1 MGMIFLLKG
10 SDALFIVCQFTLVK
24 SMIKTCKQF
33 S

>member
-10 SDALFIVCQFTLVK
+10 SDALFLMSEFTLVK
-24 SMIKTCKQF
+24 GMIKTYKQF

>member
-10 SDALFIVCQFTLVK
+10 SDALFLACQFTLVK
-24 SMIKTCKQF
+24 GMIKTYKQF